1 MTKLPARW
9 TLRWGLAVTLVLAAG
24 AVLSIARSGPG
35 ARRAAA
41 APAKEAAK
49 KSVMWRDILA
59 VPVRSP
65 ATVAA
70 QDARLPPE
78 EMVIGLVAGGRAR
91 AYRLGTMARLSQ
103 HLINDLVGGVPVSVS
118 YCDRNEC
125 VRVYTGP
132 SGSQPMELKVAGLL
146 DGQMVLDAG
155 GNLYFQDS
163 GKAVEPDVLE
173 SSHDPVAVARA
184 RRELESSRSG
194 RRAGEIPYA
203 TLAPLLTTWREWI
216 ERHPQSDVYMGVRPA
231 AEAGSG
237 KTPDR

>member
-9 TLRWGLAVTLVLAAG
+9 ALRLGLAVALVLAASG
-24 AVLSIARSGPG
+24 VLIMASSGPG
-35 ARRAAA
+35 VRRAV
-41 APAKEAAK
+41 ESSTREVAK
-49 KSVMWRDILA
+49 KPATWRDLLA
-59 VPVRSP
+59 LPIRSP
-65 ATVAA
+65 AVVAA
-70 QDARLPPE
+70 QDAGLQPD
-78 EMVIGLVAGGRAR
+78 EMVIGVIAGGRAR

-146 DGQMVLDAG
+146 DGEMVLDAG

-173 SSHDPVAVARA
+173 SSHDPVAVAHA
-184 RRELESSRSG
+184 RRERESSRSG
-194 RRAGEIPYA
+194 RRAGEIPYT
-203 TLAPLLTTWREWI
+203 TLAPLLTTWQEWI
-216 ERHPQSDVYMGVRPA
+216 DRHPQSDVHTGARPA
-231 AEAGSG
+231 AEGGSG